1 MGCGDAGWRRKR
13 PRLAIAE
20 DWSRGSR
27 CRGMSRSSSAPP
39 SHTAVQ
45 WRIFILHCTAM
56 RKESGSLCD
65 PSARLCMGRTAGVS
79 RNSATHAQPRAA
91 GSEGLPLSM
100 VAFRNIPSWNVPKGT
115 SGRPPLR
122 PIRTAVDESQS
133 WGFPHLCDPSTAVRL
148 GRKCCRSA
156 CIPIGIF
163 RVGLC
168 ARVAQ
173 FFTRTHSL
181 AVLHWGK
188 PQGCTACQSTG
199 AACGSSA
206 LAVPHVLHPAQ
217 VAGM

>member
-1 MGCGDAGWRRKR
+1 MAQEATEASDSGGLE
-13 PRLAIAE
+13 PRLKVPRHEPQLQCSAIAYCCAVE
-20 DWSRGSR
+20 NIYSSLHSYAKGERQPVRPISTAVHGPH
-27 CRGMSRSSSAPP
+27 SSATP
-39 SHTAVQ
+39 
-45 WRIFILHCTAM
+45 
-56 RKESGSLCD
+56 
-65 PSARLCMGRTAGVS
+65 
-79 RNSATHAQPRAA
+79 AQPRAA

-168 ARVAQ
+168 ARVAP